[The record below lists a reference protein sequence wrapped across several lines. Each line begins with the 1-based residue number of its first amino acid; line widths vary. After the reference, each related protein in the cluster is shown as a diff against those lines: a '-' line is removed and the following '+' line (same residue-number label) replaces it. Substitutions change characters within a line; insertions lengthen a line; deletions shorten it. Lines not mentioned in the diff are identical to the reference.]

1 MKKFAKFI
9 AGASS
14 LVASLGL
21 FAQKVSAQY
30 EWDYNYSS
38 TAADSGVSTAIAGM
52 GLICQIPLCII
63 GLASFGFTIWM
74 IIDAVQR
81 DEKVLPGK
89 MKWVILM
96 IFTGWIGAL
105 IYFFTRKK
113 KMN

>member
-1 MKKFAKFI
+1 MKKFAKLI

-14 LVASLGL
+14 LIASLGL

-30 EWDYNYSS
+30 DWDYSYS
-38 TAADSGVSTAIAGM
+38 TTVADSGVSAAIAGM
-52 GLICQIPLCII
+52 GLLCQIPLCIVGI
-63 GLASFGFTIWM
+63 ASLGFTIWM
-74 IIDAVQR
+74 IVDAVQR
-81 DEKVLPGK
+81 DERVLPGK

-96 IFTGWIGAL
+96 IFTGGIGAL